1 MPQKL
6 QTKKSH
12 AKVVVNK
19 RDDDK
24 GNIPSP
30 QNHIQQKMSNR
41 KKMIP
46 YTRMDDFLW
55 G

>member
-1 MPQKL
+1 
-6 QTKKSH
+6 
-12 AKVVVNK
+12 VVNK